1 MAVIAKI
8 EGLSVSVE
16 VAGQVAT
23 EHDDPDDGEPNA
35 SGVPTKT
42 CYIESKSG
50 AAFAVVAR
58 IDTTHKIRLV
68 HDALAVTLY
77 IDGQLVASPVISK
90 DSFMYQSCAH
100 KIDSAHKREL
110 IQERYHQRT
119 FVLAPLQ
126 IVENDEEDD
135 APVSTHL
142 KLLGTIQVHIY
153 HGTQGNAAPYLHD
166 TDIGTGNTH
175 GLTISEKKTKGKALS
190 HSTALSRGFEAAP
203 ADTSLTMLCN
213 NTGFYPVRLSAM
225 APDGSGNIRVF
236 VRWHDQT
243 VFAGEEVKCTITFKN
258 VAASPNSPQPKL
270 PPTSQSDRSRLA
282 SPLHNRARAH
292 AGLTPHPPPSSIG
305 RGHRRSALSM
315 NVPPTSSRSR
325 SGSVQWPQPSAG
337 SDGRSGHSHKRSVSI
352 VSIGSTSTV
361 EDYHQR
367 NDHQRNDS
375 VFADSPAGADTRR
388 TSLRHEL
395 PDAIGSLEPVLANS
409 YLASLATRNN
419 SSPLLN
425 SSYPP
430 DRFGRLPGTSTAPNT
445 PSLGGP
451 RRSPRTS
458 PNPMPEFRF
467 PAAPPPPTDPELN
480 LQTQPVEG
488 LLSPITPQEHH
499 ANIPL
504 RGKDHNSTIPERP
517 APATRILS
525 STSVGGGTPRSSGE
539 FYSMSNHSSETLAS
553 EYVAQPTRGLGR
565 PSHLRRSSGMV
576 PVQHRA
582 PESLMMGFAQI
593 QGSFSLDGSL
603 VSLGPFEQVK
613 KKGAVGGRGGGVI
626 GLDSTK
632 RDSGL
637 LQSFGWG
644 NISSSIGDLLGG
656 SQLSTIKEMR
666 GAANTKSVP
675 LLSTPQSILFVDLQ
689 LAPGESHVFEYT
701 FKLPKGLPPTHRGK
715 SIKIWYSLVIGTQ
728 RAGGAKE
735 QQIRTIDVPF
745 RVLASVNSYGEILGH
760 DLLNPYVLLRDEAR
774 VSNATD
780 DAKRST
786 AKHSPAPGATMND
799 FLVYV
804 DDLIT
809 RPRDEMNGTLLSPTA
824 VPSSRRPS
832 AFEDMTSAKEAIH
845 LAIMRS
851 NATAEGQQS
860 PNRFEISRNG
870 QRVGVLMLTRPAY
883 RLGETVTMAVD
894 FTDADIPCYA
904 VHSTLETA
912 EKIDPSIAVRSESSV
927 QRVTRKVY
935 VTSAEASLFSRRIV
949 FTPTIPVSATPE
961 FITSGVSL
969 EWKIRVEFVVPSQ
982 ESNPPTPGVQRG
994 SHPLLEQISRDEKG
1008 GLVLVAAERIAC
1020 ESFDVSVPLRVYGAV
1035 GTGLERLERDEVSE
1049 EGLAI

>member
-1 MAVIAKI
+1 
-8 EGLSVSVE
+8 
-16 VAGQVAT
+16 
-23 EHDDPDDGEPNA
+23 
-35 SGVPTKT
+35 
-42 CYIESKSG
+42 
-50 AAFAVVAR
+50 
-58 IDTTHKIRLV
+58 
-68 HDALAVTLY
+68 
-77 IDGQLVASPVISK
+77 
-90 DSFMYQSCAH
+90 
-100 KIDSAHKREL
+100 
-110 IQERYHQRT
+110 
-119 FVLAPLQ
+119 
-126 IVENDEEDD
+126 
-135 APVSTHL
+135 
-142 KLLGTIQVHIY
+142 
-153 HGTQGNAAPYLHD
+153 
-166 TDIGTGNTH
+166 
-175 GLTISEKKTKGKALS
+175 
-190 HSTALSRGFEAAP
+190 
-203 ADTSLTMLCN
+203 
-213 NTGFYPVRLSAM
+213 
-225 APDGSGNIRVF
+225 
-236 VRWHDQT
+236 
-243 VFAGEEVKCTITFKN
+243 
-258 VAASPNSPQPKL
+258 
-270 PPTSQSDRSRLA
+270 
-282 SPLHNRARAH
+282 
-292 AGLTPHPPPSSIG
+292 
-305 RGHRRSALSM
+305 
-315 NVPPTSSRSR
+315 
-325 SGSVQWPQPSAG
+325 
-337 SDGRSGHSHKRSVSI
+337 
-352 VSIGSTSTV
+352 
-361 EDYHQR
+361 
-367 NDHQRNDS
+367 
-375 VFADSPAGADTRR
+375 
-388 TSLRHEL
+388 
-395 PDAIGSLEPVLANS
+395 
-409 YLASLATRNN
+409 
-419 SSPLLN
+419 
-425 SSYPP
+425 
-430 DRFGRLPGTSTAPNT
+430 
-445 PSLGGP
+445 
-451 RRSPRTS
+451 
-458 PNPMPEFRF
+458 
-467 PAAPPPPTDPELN
+467 
-480 LQTQPVEG
+480 
-488 LLSPITPQEHH
+488 
-499 ANIPL
+499 
-504 RGKDHNSTIPERP
+504 
-517 APATRILS
+517 
-525 STSVGGGTPRSSGE
+525 
-539 FYSMSNHSSETLAS
+539 MSNHSSETLAS
-553 EYVAQPTRGLGR
+553 EYVAQPARGLGR

-786 AKHSPAPGATMND
+786 AKQSPVPGATMND
-799 FLVYV
+799 FLLYV

-809 RPRDEMNGTLLSPTA
+809 RPRDEINGTLLSPTA

-982 ESNPPTPGVQRG
+982 ESNPPTPGEHRG